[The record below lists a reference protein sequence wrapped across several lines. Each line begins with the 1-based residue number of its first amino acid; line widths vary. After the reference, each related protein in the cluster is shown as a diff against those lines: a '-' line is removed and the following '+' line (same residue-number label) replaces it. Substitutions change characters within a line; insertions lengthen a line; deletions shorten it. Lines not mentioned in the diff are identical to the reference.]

1 MELDQIEE
9 KIRGFIESEFPNS
22 GEELENTTNLL
33 EDWFV
38 DSFGIINT
46 LMFLENEFGVN
57 VDRADITPGNFKS
70 VHTLSLLVQGRLSN
84 VK

>member
-9 KIRGFIESEFPNS
+9 KIREFIESEFPNP
-22 GEELENTTNLL
+22 GEKLENTTNLL

-46 LMFLENEFGVN
+46 LMFLENAFGVN

-84 VK
+84 LK